1 MTDLLLFFKGSIA
14 PIMNT
19 LNRRQVEKISEENE
33 KLRPKFTELLTDEFI
48 LKYHVPQV
56 NSIKKESSDLY
67 TTIGNAVRSYVQ
79 PRTNG
84 SGLYGGALNNNRVP
98 ITPFKYYL

>member
-1 MTDLLLFFKGSIA
+1 
-14 PIMNT
+14 MNT

-84 SGLYGGALNNNRVP
+84 SGLYGGSVNRVP